1 MHSSYLFVGL
11 GNPGEK
17 YEATRHNFGFMVID
31 ELARVHNGQQISK
44 NRKYILLQ
52 IQIAEHDILLA
63 KPLTYMNRS
72 GIVVKEVVEKFN
84 FPLKKLLVIVDDFN
98 LPFGKLRLRSK
109 GSDGGHNG
117 LLSIIYELGSR
128 SFPRLRVGIG
138 IDDKVDP
145 ARFVLSNFKKKERIE
160 LPNLIERSAE
170 ACISF
175 VTQGLNKTMNQFN

>member
-44 NRKYILLQ
+44 NRKYILSQ

-72 GIVVKEVVEKFN
+72 GRAVREVVEKFN
-84 FPLKKLLVIVDDFN
+84 LPLKSLLVIIDDFN
-98 LPFGKLRLRSK
+98 LPFGKLRLRPK
-109 GSDGGHNG
+109 D
-117 LLSIIYELGSR
+117 
-128 SFPRLRVGIG
+128 F
-138 IDDKVDP
+138 
-145 ARFVLSNFKKKERIE
+145 
-160 LPNLIERSAE
+160 
-170 ACISF
+170 
-175 VTQGLNKTMNQFN
+175 